1 MLFFKFLIFLL
12 IFFFLLRKIKILINK
27 RNKKLLSFKSR
38 LLSKESKI
46 EKIFSRQ
53 DEKTFLDP
61 NINIQIDI
69 NDNEENILR
78 KANIHRARLAKYK
91 KSKLNGEMLF
101 QDSENNIYKIVRGQ
115 KIFIA

>member
-69 NDNEENILR
+69 TDKEQNILR

-91 KSKLNGEMLF
+91 KSKLNGELLF
-101 QDSENNIYKIVRGQ
+101 EDNESNLYKIVGGV
-115 KIFIA
+115 KIFVD